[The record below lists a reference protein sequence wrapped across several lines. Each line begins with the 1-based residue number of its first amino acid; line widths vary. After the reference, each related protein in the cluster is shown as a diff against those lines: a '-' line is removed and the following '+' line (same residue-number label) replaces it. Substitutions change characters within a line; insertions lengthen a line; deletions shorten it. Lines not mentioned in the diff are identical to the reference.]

1 VADSRQQSLDI
12 VNGPLFTVDLFSIDG
27 EDQAVLLT
35 AHHLIV
41 DLVSWRII
49 WHDIEQH
56 LQVEQLPS
64 HSSLSFQ
71 SWSEL
76 QAQASYSLQL
86 SDVLPFPAVPP
97 TNFSF
102 WGIQCSENDF
112 RDCQVYSS
120 LLSEVDTTLLLGD
133 SNECFRTEPV
143 DLILGALIHS
153 FGQVF
158 PDRQVPPIFLEG
170 HGREPVDDIDAD
182 LSETVGWFTTLHP
195 VQIPNSHGS
204 LSDTVKFTKD
214 IRRQIPGKGRPY
226 FAYRYHS
233 KEALEKHQT
242 HQAVE
247 IILNYTGKYQ
257 QLENPNALFKPE
269 DRAEIAHS
277 VDISPA
283 AQRFALIDVSADV
296 DQGRLSITFQF
307 KHQMKHQARLQKW
320 LQIFEQTLKQLVHSL
335 TEKAMEFTLSDFPLL
350 RISYQGLEVL
360 FTNRLPALGV
370 SVEYVQDIYPCTAVQ
385 EGILLSTRK
394 GAASYAN
401 YWVWNCV
408 SSTEDKPSPVRLEEA
423 WRTVARKHAIL
434 STILVEHPD
443 TGSFI
448 QVVLGGLRHRVNH
461 LSTAAKNPADV
472 LFEQPGESYLP
483 GEPLH
488 TFTICQGADNSVACR
503 LDINHVLMDAA
514 SMQILL
520 DDLTRSYHGYQLEE
534 APSFRDLVQSLG
546 TVAKAERLQYWT
558 RFLDGVSPCKFSSI
572 TPLEQTSHSHNVVNL
587 PLESMAGIESFCK
600 SHGITRSV
608 FLQVAWA
615 LVLWHYTGM
624 REICFGYMASGR
636 DAPIANIDK
645 MIGPLINIL
654 ISRIDLRLPLNEAL
668 AATSEQSIE
677 HLDYQ
682 HASLA
687 EIQHEL
693 GIGSRQLFNTAI
705 TVREGT
711 SSKNRS
717 LGAVEFQEVHSDDP
731 HEVRLQAAY

>member
-1 VADSRQQSLDI
+1 
-12 VNGPLFTVDLFSIDG
+12 
-27 EDQAVLLT
+27 
-35 AHHLIV
+35 
-41 DLVSWRII
+41 
-49 WHDIEQH
+49 
-56 LQVEQLPS
+56 
-64 HSSLSFQ
+64 
-71 SWSEL
+71 
-76 QAQASYSLQL
+76 
-86 SDVLPFPAVPP
+86 
-97 TNFSF
+97 
-102 WGIQCSENDF
+102 
-112 RDCQVYSS
+112 
-120 LLSEVDTTLLLGD
+120 
-133 SNECFRTEPV
+133 
-143 DLILGALIHS
+143 
-153 FGQVF
+153 
-158 PDRQVPPIFLEG
+158 
-170 HGREPVDDIDAD
+170 
-182 LSETVGWFTTLHP
+182 
-195 VQIPNSHGS
+195 
-204 LSDTVKFTKD
+204 
-214 IRRQIPGKGRPY
+214 
-226 FAYRYHS
+226 
-233 KEALEKHQT
+233 
-242 HQAVE
+242 
-247 IILNYTGKYQ
+247 
-257 QLENPNALFKPE
+257 
-269 DRAEIAHS
+269 
-277 VDISPA
+277 
-283 AQRFALIDVSADV
+283 
-296 DQGRLSITFQF
+296 
-307 KHQMKHQARLQKW
+307 
-320 LQIFEQTLKQLVHSL
+320 
-335 TEKAMEFTLSDFPLL
+335 
-350 RISYQGLEVL
+350 
-360 FTNRLPALGV
+360 
-370 SVEYVQDIYPCTAVQ
+370 
-385 EGILLSTRK
+385 
-394 GAASYAN
+394 
-401 YWVWNCV
+401 
-408 SSTEDKPSPVRLEEA
+408 VRLEEA

-461 LSTAAKNPADV
+461 LSTAAMNPADV
-472 LFEQPGESYLP
+472 LFEQLGESYLP

-587 PLESMAGIESFCK
+587 PLESTAGIETFCK

-668 AATSEQSIE
+668 AAISEQSIE

-682 HASLA
+682 HTSLA